1 MTDTTVTSA
10 PTGALPLSAGVWTAD
25 KAHSSV
31 SFQVRHLGLSNVRG
45 RFDTFDATLTIGT
58 TLAEVSIGAVID
70 GSSINTNQA
79 DRDAHLRGT
88 DFFNVE
94 LHPKLV
100 FASTAVTETGDGYE
114 LAGDL
119 TINGLTQPVVLAV
132 EFFGAQEFPGD
143 GKVHAGFLAT
153 TEIRRGDFGINLN
166 IPLGAGKLALGE
178 KVKVELD
185 FQFVAPEA
193 A

>member
-1 MTDTTVTSA
+1 MTDTTTTTA
-10 PTGALPLSAGVWTAD
+10 GTLPLAAGVWIAD

-31 SFQVRHLGLSNVRG
+31 SFQIRHLGLSNVRG
-45 RFDTFDATLTIGT
+45 RFETFDATLSIGT

-70 GSSINTNQA
+70 SSTINTGQP

-88 DFFNVE
+88 DFFNVD
-94 LHPKLV
+94 LHPKLI

-114 LAGDL
+114 LAGEL
-119 TINGLTQPVVLAV
+119 TINGITQPVALAV
-132 EFFGAQEFPGD
+132 EFFGAEEFPGD

-153 TEIRRGDFGINLN
+153 GEIRRADFGINLN

-178 KVKVELD
+178 KVKIELD